1 MYLHILVN
9 LSHPLASSLSPHNSM
24 EGSPRMVKP
33 TRQSPQRSYQP
44 SSSDLNVSMGKKTIR
59 NYTPKESSNMLKELE
74 ENRMRIK
81 KAATA
86 SNAVDNTSR
95 QQKPVDRMI
104 DDFHRN
110 LPTPPPDPRQGKGGK
125 GSHEPPSGRSTSNSA
140 RVNSS
145 ATTNTTTRSRHLL
158 K

>member
-1 MYLHILVN
+1 MYLHILLN
-9 LSHPLASSLSPHNSM
+9 LFHPLASSLSPHNSM

-44 SSSDLNVSMGKKTIR
+44 SSSDPNVSMGKKTIR

-86 SNAVDNTSR
+86 STVAVDTSTSR

-110 LPTPPPDPRQGKGGK
+110 LPTPPPDPRQGGGK
-125 GSHEPPSGRSTSNSA
+125 GGHQPPSGRSTSNSA

-145 ATTNTTTRSRHLL
+145 ATTTTRSRHLL